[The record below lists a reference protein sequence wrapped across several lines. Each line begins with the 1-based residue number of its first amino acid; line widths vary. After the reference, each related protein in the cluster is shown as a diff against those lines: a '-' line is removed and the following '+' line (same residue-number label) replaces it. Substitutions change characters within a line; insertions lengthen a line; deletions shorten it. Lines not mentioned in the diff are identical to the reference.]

1 MEDIRRQIVGMRGRR
16 DRLEDGREICFF
28 RTYRGMPLGF
38 GKVFMNAAINL
49 ISRTWIS
56 SDNKVSW

>member
-38 GKVFMNAAINL
+38 GKD
-49 ISRTWIS
+49 S
-56 SDNKVSW
+56 